1 MSLRARLARWGIV
14 AVGLTCL
21 SATVII
27 SPPASA
33 ATIMQGPPTSGSVD
47 VGGSAAFTDTLTGL
61 SSSGPVTFATSTP
74 GFAISGGDVL
84 GTTGT
89 LSASGSPY
97 IVNGSDSDSSADSGS
112 WSYSLTVTPD
122 VITQGS
128 PTSGSVDVGGSG
140 AFTVA
145 LTAVSGFV
153 GPVTFTTSTPGF
165 AITSGDVLESTGTLG
180 VSGSPYTVSGS
191 DSDAYGDTGSWS
203 YTLTVTPDTITQG
216 SPMSG
221 SVTAT
226 DSPAFTATLAATSG
240 FVGPVTFATSTP
252 GFAITSGD
260 VLESTGALGTGG
272 SPYTVSGSDSDA
284 YGDTGSWAYSLTVS
298 ATVTK
303 SGATITQTSPT
314 TGTVVDTASQSFSA
328 GPIMVAG
335 NSGPVTFITTKS
347 SPALTVSPAGL
358 ITSTNQLSVGTYVVS
373 GTDADTSG
381 GTGMWTYTLSVT
393 AVVSTVTFNANGGA
407 GSMPAQSESA
417 PTALALNTFTRANY
431 TFVDWNTA
439 ADGSGVAYANG
450 AVFPFSSS
458 MTLYAQW
465 KSGKSPRRT
474 ITFSPN
480 GGKGA
485 MPAEVDNTPTA
496 ISPNRFTRAGYTFV
510 NWSSSPKGSG
520 AHFGAG
526 ATYNFKKS
534 VTLYARW
541 KKIPAAPLREVTFFA
556 NGGAGQTVTEH
567 GNKTASLT
575 PNHFVRKGFT
585 FLDWNTM
592 ANGNGT
598 SYANGASY
606 SFTASTNL
614 YAQWKK
620 PHVTPAHKV
629 TFSANGGVGTM
640 AVETS
645 TSTRN
650 LTVNQFTRAGYTF
663 TGWNTGATGLGTP
676 YANGAVF
683 SFNASVT
690 LYAQWK
696 SANATEITAGPFAHG
711 SSSLSSA
718 LESQIQNMADMVK
731 SKNYTQIALLGYGD
745 GLTSTQLGNAAL
757 VATNAALGRT
767 RAQSVAVYLEARL
780 AALGVAGWSI
790 SISGAG
796 AVHSGSAASTVIA
809 TLS

>member
-14 AVGLTCL
+14 AVGLMCL
-21 SATVII
+21 SATVIF
-27 SPPASA
+27 SLPASA
-33 ATIMQGPPTSGSVD
+33 ATIAQASPMSGTIDVGGSSGFTDQLGVTGNTGAVTFTTTVTNANLTVSSSGVISVTGGPLAVATYTVSGTDLDADSNTGNWTYSLNVTSTIVQGSPTGGSTDVASSSSFAATLSSAPGYGPVTFTTTVTNANLTVSSSGAISVTGGPLAVGTYTVSGTDLDADSDTGNWTYSLAVSPDVIVQGAPTSGSVTTA
-47 VGGSAAFTDTLTGL
+47 GSAAFTATL
-61 SSSGPVTFATSTP
+61 A
-74 GFAISGGDVL
+74 A
-84 GTTGT
+84 
-89 LSASGSPY
+89 A
-97 IVNGSDSDSSADSGS
+97 
-112 WSYSLTVTPD
+112 
-122 VITQGS
+122 
-128 PTSGSVDVGGSG
+128 
-140 AFTVA
+140 
-145 LTAVSGFV
+145 SGFV

-165 AITSGDVLESTGTLG
+165 AISSGDVLESTGSLAADGT
-180 VSGSPYTVSGS
+180 PYTVSGS
-191 DSDAYGDTGSWS
+191 DSDAYGDS
-203 YTLTVTPDTITQG
+203 
-216 SPMSG
+216 
-221 SVTAT
+221 
-226 DSPAFTATLAATSG
+226 
-240 FVGPVTFATSTP
+240 
-252 GFAITSGD
+252 
-260 VLESTGALGTGG
+260 
-272 SPYTVSGSDSDA
+272 
-284 YGDTGSWAYSLTVS
+284 GSWAYSLTVN
-298 ATVTK
+298 ATVTT

-314 TGTVVDTASQSFSA
+314 SGTVVDTASKSFSA
-328 GPIMVAG
+328 GPITVSG

-347 SPALTVSPAGL
+347 SPALTVSAVGL
-358 ITSTNQLSVGTYVVS
+358 ITSTNQLTVGTYVVS

-381 GTGMWTYTLSVT
+381 GTGTWTYTLSVT
-393 AVVSTVTFNANGGA
+393 AVVSTVTFGANGGA
-407 GSMPAQSESA
+407 GPMPAQSESA
-417 PTALALNTFTRANY
+417 PTALALNTFTRTNY
-431 TFVDWNTA
+431 TFVDWNTT

-465 KSGKSPRRT
+465 KLGKSPRRT

-510 NWSSSPKGSG
+510 DWSSSPKGSG

-556 NGGAGQTVTEH
+556 NGGAGQTITEH
-567 GNKTASLT
+567 GNKTANLT

-598 SYANGASY
+598 SYVNGASY

-629 TFSANGGVGTM
+629 TFSANGGLGTM

-711 SSSLSSA
+711 SSSLSPA

-731 SKNYTQIALLGYGD
+731 SKSYTQIALLGYGD
-745 GLTSTQLGNAAL
+745 GLTSAQLGNAAL